1 MLCHPQITTNMPF
14 NSYIALRFGS
24 THFHMVNHGNYLRI
38 TAKEDLKPTKSCEFQ
53 WSWRDSGSG
62 ERCTEAWFKGNK
74 EHNENSPNMKS
85 EKNRNPTK
93 GKSIYTA
100 WAATFWKLP
109 WFKKPEKCENMATPG
124 CFAPFAAGGFGCPKT
139 WKDWIA
145 GQNKPRGIDVIQYIQ
160 ESLWVMQFVTGDNQ
174 GGPLLRDQC
183 GECPI
188 DICFS
193 GSSCLGFTGT
203 TWDGPIR
210 IYTKKLSV
218 SCCELLT
225 RITIEVDIP
234 PEDVLTTRNHN
245 VEQDVETFGILFF
258 SHQFYPLSWA
268 ENRSP
273 HEVLQSTWSGL
284 CSRVSRMQRGGDS
297 LCHSQCAGDVTG
309 RSLSVCSATLLWG
322 VAGIA
327 DIARKSFS
335 LPHFFPHKFHVVLC
349 VDLSFFLELC
359 HHVLDDMMYIIYLES
374 IDLWWSQTY

>member
-1 MLCHPQITTNMPF
+1 MSCNFLKVAMIQKAWEM
-14 NSYIALRFGS
+14 RK
-24 THFHMVNHGNYLRI
+24 HGNPRMFRSFRRGWFWMSENLEGLDCWTEQTTWDWCDPVHPRVPLSD
-38 TAKEDLKPTKSCEFQ
+38 AV
-53 WSWRDSGSG
+53 RD
-62 ERCTEAWFKGNK
+62 RWQ
-74 EHNENSPNMKS
+74 P
-85 EKNRNPTK
+85 
-93 GKSIYTA
+93 
-100 WAATFWKLP
+100 
-109 WFKKPEKCENMATPG
+109 
-124 CFAPFAAGGFGCPKT
+124 
-139 WKDWIA
+139 
-145 GQNKPRGIDVIQYIQ
+145 
-160 ESLWVMQFVTGDNQ
+160 

-273 HEVLQSTWSGL
+273 HEVLRSTWSGL
-284 CSRVSRMQRGGDS
+284 CSRVSRMRRGGDS